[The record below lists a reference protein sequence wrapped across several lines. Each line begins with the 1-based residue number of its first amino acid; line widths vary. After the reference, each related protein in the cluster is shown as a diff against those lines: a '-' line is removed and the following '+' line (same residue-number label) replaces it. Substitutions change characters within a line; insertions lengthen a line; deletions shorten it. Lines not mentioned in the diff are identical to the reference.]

1 MTIYQCVM
9 PKQEENLVP
18 DSSKPFNPLSKAQL
32 ARSLAEAFLT
42 SELHPLPP
50 GTRFSGEG
58 VYAIYYTGGLS
69 IYRALIKRNAVSKD
83 AAPIYVGKAIPSGGR
98 KGGMDFEAA
107 PGHSLFN
114 RLTEHG
120 VSVAETSNL
129 ESRDFLCRYL
139 VVDDVWIPLAE
150 SLLIERFQPL
160 WNVLVDGFGNHDP
173 GSGRHQ
179 QKKSPWDVLHPGRG
193 WADRLQPCA
202 KSKEEV
208 EAEIAAFFQNN
219 RGR

>member
-1 MTIYQCVM
+1 M
-9 PKQEENLVP
+9 PKQEDQPKP

-32 ARSLAEAFLT
+32 AHSLAEAFLT

-50 GTRFSGEG
+50 SKKFSGAG
-58 VYAIYYTGGLS
+58 VYAIYYTGALPT
-69 IYRALIKRNAVSKD
+69 YRALIKRNAVSKD
-83 AAPIYVGKAIPSGGR
+83 VAPIYVGKAIPSGGR
-98 KGGMDFEAA
+98 KGGMDFEAT
-107 PGHSLFN
+107 PGHTLFN
-114 RLTEHG
+114 RLSEHAD
-120 VSVAETSNL
+120 SILEASNL
-129 ESRDFLCRYL
+129 ESCDFQCRYL

-150 SLLIERFQPL
+150 SLLIEKFQPL

-179 QKKSPWDVLHPGRG
+179 QKKSPWYVLHPGRD

-208 EAEIAAFFQNN
+208 EAVIVAFFQNN

>member
-1 MTIYQCVM
+1 M
-9 PKQEENLVP
+9 PKQKEQPTP

-32 ARSLAEAFLT
+32 AHSLAEAFLT
-42 SELHPLPP
+42 SELHSLPP
-50 GTRFSGEG
+50 GTRFSGAG

-69 IYRALIKRNAVSKD
+69 IYRALIKRNAMSKD

-107 PGHSLFN
+107 PGHSLHN
-114 RLTEHG
+114 RLSEHADSI
-120 VSVAETSNL
+120 VEASNL
-129 ESRDFLCRYL
+129 DIRDFQCRFL

-193 WADRLQPCA
+193 WAERLQPCA
-202 KSKEEV
+202 KTKEEV
-208 EAEIAAFFQNN
+208 EAVITAYFQNN

>member
-1 MTIYQCVM
+1 M
-9 PKQEENLVP
+9 PKKKENPKP
-18 DSSKPFNPLSKAQL
+18 DSSRPFNPLSKAQL
-32 ARSLAEAFLT
+32 AHSLAEAFLT
-42 SELHPLPP
+42 SVLHPLPP
-50 GTRFSGEG
+50 SEKFSGVG
-58 VYAIYYTGGLS
+58 VYAIYYTGALS
-69 IYRALIKRNAVSKD
+69 IYRALIKRNAISKY

-107 PGHSLFN
+107 AGHGLLN
-114 RLTEHG
+114 RLSDH
-120 VSVAETSNL
+120 AESISEASNL
-129 ESRDFLCRYL
+129 ESRDFQCRYL
-139 VVDDVWIPLAE
+139 IVDDVWIPLAE

-202 KSKEEV
+202 KSKEQV
-208 EAEIAAFFQNN
+208 ESEITAFF
-219 RGR
+219 R